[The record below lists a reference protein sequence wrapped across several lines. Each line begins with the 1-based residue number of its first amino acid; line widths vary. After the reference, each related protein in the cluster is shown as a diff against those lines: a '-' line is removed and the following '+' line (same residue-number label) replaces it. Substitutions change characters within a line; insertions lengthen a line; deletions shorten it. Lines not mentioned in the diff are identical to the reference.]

1 MNVRATEICL
11 FRNMEGD
18 KVRNVKFLRD
28 TPAFPTDEK
37 TLLQVLSVE
46 TDGEFFPLEEPK
58 LRMEVIGAV
67 YHCISQSGWGVF
79 CSWEGNEQQA
89 IPLYYEQVCGLL
101 NGERN
106 KELGALEKWD
116 FQKFQPDVVVVNLG
130 TNDGSGT
137 RDMEKVE
144 KAVIDFLRKIRACNP
159 ESIRDICLTKRQRRY
174 WQKKSGRFLAAARMF
189 LLNEQKIMVN
199 YL

>member
-1 MNVRATEICL
+1 MQR
-11 FRNMEGD
+11 RREGD
-18 KVRNVKFLRD
+18 DLEFI
-28 TPAFPTDEK
+28 
-37 TLLQVLSVE
+37 LLQCSGSL
-46 TDGEFFPLEEPK
+46 
-58 LRMEVIGAV
+58 
-67 YHCISQSGWGVF
+67 CIYGSKRAWGGISLHQPEHWGVF

>member
-1 MNVRATEICL
+1 M
-11 FRNMEGD
+11 
-18 KVRNVKFLRD
+18 
-28 TPAFPTDEK
+28 
-37 TLLQVLSVE
+37 
-46 TDGEFFPLEEPK
+46 
-58 LRMEVIGAV
+58 
-67 YHCISQSGWGVF
+67 
-79 CSWEGNEQQA
+79 
-89 IPLYYEQVCGLL
+89 
-101 NGERN
+101 
-106 KELGALEKWD
+106 EKWD